1 MLKSIYISNYALISE
16 LKIDFQSGFSVI
28 TGETGAGKSI
38 ILGALSLIM
47 GQRADSKSIKIDA
60 EKCVIEAEFD
70 VSNYRHLSMFFI
82 QNDLEND
89 GKCCIIRRELTNSGK
104 SRAFINDTPVALNL
118 IKDLSN
124 RLVDIHSQHEN
135 LLLSNELYQLE
146 VVDTI
151 ALNNTQI
158 AAYKQCFE
166 QWRTLLAEQKKLQ
179 SLADKQSLDL
189 DYIKFQYTHL
199 TEANLIEGEQEE
211 LEQELDTLIHA
222 EEIKSNLRKSVL
234 LLNDDN
240 ASLSQL
246 NECMNSLAHI
256 KSYITD
262 GDGWSERLQTA
273 YIDLKDICSEMSI
286 VEERVEYNPSRTEW
300 VENRLSEIFS
310 LQKKYKVSSVSEL
323 IIHRD
328 ELAKLLDQIDSFDD
342 EIKAKEAQ
350 IQKVFE
356 ELTDLSNKLTSS
368 RRVAIQPIEDYLV
381 TQLVKLGMPNIQF
394 QVAINVSTDFTEHGR
409 DEVQFLFSANKNRPL
424 QPVAQIA
431 SGGEVSRVMLA
442 LKSLIAH
449 KSDLPT
455 VIFDEIDTGVSG
467 EIAHKMGDIMSAM
480 SNDMQVITIT
490 HLPQIAAKGV
500 AHYKVFKDDTA
511 TATETHIKKLTSDE
525 RLTELA
531 QMLSGINV
539 TEGALQNAREL
550 LGSR

>member
-70 VSNYRHLSMFFI
+70 VSNYLHLSMFFI

-240 ASLSQL
+240 ATLSQL

-273 YIDLKDICSEMSI
+273 YIDLKDICSEMSM

-310 LQKKYKVSSVSEL
+310 LQKKHKVSSVSEL

-511 TATETHIKKLTSDE
+511 SATETHIKKLTSDE

>member
-70 VSNYRHLSMFFI
+70 VLNYRHLSMFFI

-199 TEANLIEGEQEE
+199 SEANLIEGEQEE
-211 LEQELDTLIHA
+211 LEHELDTLIHA

-273 YIDLKDICSEMSI
+273 YIDLKDICSEMSM

-310 LQKKYKVSSVSEL
+310 LQKKHKVSSVSEL

>member
-273 YIDLKDICSEMSI
+273 YIDLKDICSEMSM

-310 LQKKYKVSSVSEL
+310 LQKKHKVSSVSEL

>member
-70 VSNYRHLSMFFI
+70 VSNYLHLSMFFI

-273 YIDLKDICSEMSI
+273 YIDLKDICSEMSM

-310 LQKKYKVSSVSEL
+310 LQKKHKVSSVSEL